1 MKLTQCIVANF
12 VDMQQAKVSR
22 RKIFLKHFFQNCCF
36 LKTDHLV
43 KLKQKLKPIILEV
56 VILVIRVIVLR

>member
-1 MKLTQCIVANF
+1 
-12 VDMQQAKVSR
+12 MQQTTVSR

-43 KLKQKLKPIILEV
+43 KLKQMLKPIILEV